1 VSVADHKV
9 TVMLTPLQAQFF
21 RDVADT
27 RGLSLSTLLR
37 ESALAG
43 LIYEEA
49 LIETERRRIARRNK
63 NAI

>member
-1 VSVADHKV
+1 
-9 TVMLTPLQAQFF
+9 MLTPLQAQFF